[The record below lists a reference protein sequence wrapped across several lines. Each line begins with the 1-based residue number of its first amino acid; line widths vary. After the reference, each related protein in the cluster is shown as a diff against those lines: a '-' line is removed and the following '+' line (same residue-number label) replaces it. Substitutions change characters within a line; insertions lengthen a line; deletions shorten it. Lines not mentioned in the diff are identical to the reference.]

1 MNELAG
7 SIIRRKENGLLLNQ
21 AFYPLLKSNGLLDF
35 ETIYRYQGGQIV
47 KKISSRSIVRIELYA
62 PEKHILYLK
71 RHVPERISTF
81 VSIPALNFSG
91 TSSQGRLEFENI
103 CDFRENSIPTVTP
116 VACGEHR
123 IHSNRVESFVLTE
136 DFHPWISLEEM
147 IRDHPEFFRGSEG
160 TERKKVLLDKLGRLA
175 KKMHRSGFNHRD
187 FNATHILLRY
197 TEDGELHEPA
207 LFDLQRVDRK
217 RMFRFRWIIKALAEL
232 NYSLPEDLFTP
243 EDRRRLFNAYHG
255 KSSLSLW
262 NRFQYLWIQKKTGR
276 ISRHTDH
283 MMAKRA
289 ERRRLGLP
297 ER

>member
-1 MNELAG
+1 MNKLAG
-7 SIIRRKENGLLLNQ
+7 SIIRRKENSLLLNQ
-21 AFYPLLKSNGLLDF
+21 AFRDLLKSNGLLDF
-35 ETIYRYQGGQIV
+35 ETIYRFEGGQSV
-47 KKISSRSIVRIELYA
+47 KKISSRSIVRIKLDA
-62 PEKHILYLK
+62 PEKHTLYLK
-71 RHVPERISTF
+71 RHVSERIKPFIS
-81 VSIPALNFSG
+81 SG
-91 TSSQGRLEFENI
+91 TPSQGRLEFENI

-123 IHSNRVESFVLTE
+123 IHSNQVESFVLTE
-136 DFHPWISLEEM
+136 DFHPWISLEEL
-147 IRDHPEFFRGSEG
+147 IRERPGFFKGRQG
-160 TERKKVLLDKLGRLA
+160 TVHKKVLLDKLGQLA

-197 TEDGELHEPA
+197 TDAGQLHEPA

-217 RMFRFRWIIKALAEL
+217 RMFRLRWIIKALAEL

-243 EDRRRLFNAYHG
+243 EDRRRLFQAYHG
-255 KSSLSLW
+255 KSTLSIW
-262 NRFQYLWIQKKTGR
+262 NQFQCLWIQKKTAR

>member
-1 MNELAG
+1 MNEFTG
-7 SIIRRKENGLLLNQ
+7 SITRRKENGLLLNQ
-21 AFYPLLKSNGLLDF
+21 AFRDLLKSNGLLDF
-35 ETIYRYQGGQIV
+35 DAIYRFKGGQIV
-47 KKISSRSIVRIELYA
+47 KKISNRTIVRIELYA

-71 RHVPERISTF
+71 RHVPERISAF
-81 VSIPALNFSG
+81 ISPSFLDFSG
-91 TSSQGRLEFENI
+91 TPSQGRLEFENI
-103 CDFRENSIPTVTP
+103 CDFRQNSIPTVTP

-147 IRDHPEFFRGSEG
+147 IRDQPGFFKGHEG
-160 TERKKVLLDKLGRLA
+160 EGRKKVLLDKLGQLA

-217 RMFRFRWIIKALAEL
+217 RIFRFRWIIKALAEL
-232 NYSLPEDLFTP
+232 NYSLPENLFTP
-243 EDRRRLFNAYHG
+243 KDRLRLFQAYHG
-255 KSSLSLW
+255 KPSLSVW
-262 NRFQYLWIQKKTGR
+262 NQFQYLWVQKKTGR

>member
-7 SIIRRKENGLLLNQ
+7 SVRRQTENGLLLNQ
-21 AFYPLLKSNGLLDF
+21 AYRNLLKLNGLLDF
-35 ETIYRYQGGQIV
+35 ETIYRFRGGQIV
-47 KKISSRSIVRIELYA
+47 KKISSRSITRIELYA
-62 PEKHILYLK
+62 PEKHVLYLK
-71 RHVPERISTF
+71 RHEPERINAFSSPPF
-81 VSIPALNFSG
+81 LKFSG
-91 TSSQGRLEFENI
+91 TPSQGRLEFENI
-103 CDFRENSIPTVTP
+103 CEFREKSIPSVTP

-147 IRDHPEFFRGSEG
+147 IRDHTEFFRGREG
-160 TERKKVLLDKLGRLA
+160 GRRKKALLYKLGQLA
-175 KKMHRSGFNHRD
+175 RKMHRAGFNHRD

-197 TEDGELHEPA
+197 ADDGGLYEPA

-217 RMFRFRWIIKALAEL
+217 RIFRFRWMIKALAEL
-232 NYSLPEDLFTP
+232 NFSLPEELFTP
-243 EDRRRLFNAYHG
+243 EDRLRLFQAYHG
-255 KSSLSLW
+255 KPTIRMW
-262 NRFQYLWIQKKTGR
+262 NQFQYQWIQRKTSR

-289 ERRRLGLP
+289 ERRRRGLP